1 MSRPR
6 KPRRRERKRVGE
18 RHVRVCGRAT
28 WAWAVA
34 QGPVLRGTPAGLT
47 LRPRPSPLCKFPN
60 SSLWTRAS
68 RSVRT
73 GPCCRSP
80 QHAGETSCAG
90 EETPPKSQALGRRR
104 VSSRPHG
111 GAPGDSGCWRGHGLR
126 RRRENLSGPSCTGNR
141 CSGPA
146 VTDATVP
153 TTHRPAL
160 VTNPTGPKGAGGAVL
175 PGKRR
180 EAGAGNMGDHAEQP
194 RCLLLQT
201 QTPRPRPCPSAELFA
216 RAAAPA
222 SPQPGLVA
230 IPASASAGLNAAFI

>member
-1 MSRPR
+1 M
-6 KPRRRERKRVGE
+6 
-18 RHVRVCGRAT
+18 
-28 WAWAVA
+28 
-34 QGPVLRGTPAGLT
+34 
-47 LRPRPSPLCKFPN
+47 
-60 SSLWTRAS
+60 
-68 RSVRT
+68 
-73 GPCCRSP
+73 
-80 QHAGETSCAG
+80 
-90 EETPPKSQALGRRR
+90 
-104 VSSRPHG
+104 
-111 GAPGDSGCWRGHGLR
+111 
-126 RRRENLSGPSCTGNR
+126 
-141 CSGPA
+141 
-146 VTDATVP
+146 TDATVP